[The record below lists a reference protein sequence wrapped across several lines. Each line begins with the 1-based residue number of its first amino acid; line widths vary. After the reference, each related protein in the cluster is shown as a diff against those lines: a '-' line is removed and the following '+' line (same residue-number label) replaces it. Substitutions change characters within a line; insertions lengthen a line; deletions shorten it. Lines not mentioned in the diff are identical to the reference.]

1 MDELL
6 VALFDNQ
13 ERAREAARLLHERH
27 AGGCLSMYALAI
39 VVRAPNGAGLAPSE
53 PVSAG
58 KGAAAPAVA
67 AAVGALVSLLGG
79 AIPAVLRTVRSGL
92 VSAVSELSRAG
103 LDSRFLERI
112 SHDLRPGGAAVI
124 AEVEEANPLLLDA
137 RIAALGGHA
146 FRHRLEG
153 PLAEARIEREVA
165 ALRDNLAKLRAGARD
180 MRDAPALRD
189 LSRARAAELRQAR
202 RRAGALADALR
213 REGVAKIAMLRV
225 QSEGLSGDAR
235 AAVESRAATVRASF
249 EARASRLD
257 QLAEHG

>member
-6 VALFDNQ
+6 VALFDSDA
-13 ERAREAARLLHERH
+13 RARGAARLLHERH
-27 AGGCLSMYALAI
+27 AEGSLSVYALAI

-79 AIPAVLRTVRSGL
+79 AISAVLRTVRSGL
-92 VSAVSELSRAG
+92 VGAVSELSRAG

-112 SHDLRPGGAAVI
+112 SRELRPGGAAVV
-124 AEVEEANPLLLDA
+124 AEVEEDDQPPLDA
-137 RIAALGGHA
+137 RIAALDGRA

-165 ALRDNLAKLRAGARD
+165 ALRDDLAKLRAGARGGP
-180 MRDAPALRD
+180 DAATLRD
-189 LSRARAAELRQAR
+189 LARKRAAELRQAR
-202 RRAGALADALR
+202 RRAAAFADALR
-213 REGVAKIAMLRV
+213 REGVAKIVVLRT
-225 QSEGLSGDAR
+225 QAEALDGHAR
-235 AAVESRAATVRASF
+235 AAVESRAARVRASF

-257 QLAEHG
+257 QLAEQG